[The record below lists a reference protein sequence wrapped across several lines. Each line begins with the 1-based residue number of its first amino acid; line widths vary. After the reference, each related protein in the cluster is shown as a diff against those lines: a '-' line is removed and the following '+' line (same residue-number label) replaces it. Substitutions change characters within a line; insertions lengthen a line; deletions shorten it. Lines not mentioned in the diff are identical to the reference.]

1 MKKILLVLVLAL
13 GLVACSEDTVKIQF
27 EVPARNA
34 YVNSQI
40 DYITYIDK
48 YKAVIE
54 NNFKVNNFYEIKH
67 AYERIAFLVA
77 IEFPES
83 DKYIVEIPKSQ
94 LDQFKAVLGTNKHL
108 KILDK

>member
-27 EVPARNA
+27 EVPARN
-34 YVNSQI
+34 VHVEDI
-40 DYITYIDK
+40 KYIDK

-54 NNFKVNNFYEIKH
+54 NNFKVNNFYEIRR
-67 AYERIAFLVA
+67 AYQKIAVLVA
-77 IEFPES
+77 MEFPES